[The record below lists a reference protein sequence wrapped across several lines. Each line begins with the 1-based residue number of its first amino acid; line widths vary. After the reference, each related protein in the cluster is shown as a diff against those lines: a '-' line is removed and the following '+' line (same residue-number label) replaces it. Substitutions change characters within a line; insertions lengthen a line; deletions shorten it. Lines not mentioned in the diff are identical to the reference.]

1 MKTDI
6 NIHSLPTFCIVISPL
21 EDSEERITTLRR
33 KGEAFIIQT
42 SQPNG
47 SGNSD
52 IIHHEKVTRES
63 DSEYFADLIKVMIN
77 CSQGGKYYRGF
88 QH

>member
-21 EDSEERITTLRR
+21 EDSEERTTTLRR
-33 KGEAFIIQT
+33 KGEEFFIQT
-42 SQPNG
+42 TQPNG

-52 IIHHEKVTRES
+52 MIHHEKVTRES
-63 DSEYFADLIKVMIN
+63 DPEYFADLIKVMNN
-77 CSQGGKYYRGF
+77 CSEGGKYYKS
-88 QH
+88 